1 MYQCAGVCRMNFSK
15 YTKRPEYTGKSQSCY
30 IMDSPVFDLFNFENY
45 TPEWGNVSD
54 QELVG
59 HVEQFE
65 EKEKENSRFA
75 ALNDSELQ
83 EIVADAE
90 IKGTK
95 TNTKWFVKTFEGK
108 YKNIAKHT
116 YFLKY
121 YNTFNCVHIQ
131 KLYSTFTLL
140 FLLFLFTDWCRNR
153 RVANRCYK
161 CQMPN

>member
-1 MYQCAGVCRMNFSK
+1 
-15 YTKRPEYTGKSQSCY
+15 
-30 IMDSPVFDLFNFENY
+30 MDSPVFDLNLFDFENY
-45 TPEWGNVSD
+45 IPEWGNISD

-59 HVEQFE
+59 HVERFEE
-65 EKEKENSRFA
+65 EKEHSRFA

-90 IKGTK
+90 AKGTK
-95 TNTKWFVKTFEGK
+95 RNTKWVVKTFEGK
-108 YKNIAKHT
+108 YKNTAKHT

-140 FLLFLFTDWCRNR
+140 FLLFLFTDWCHNR
-153 RVANRCYK
+153 RVATPLL
-161 CQMPN
+161 QMSKA

>member
-1 MYQCAGVCRMNFSK
+1 
-15 YTKRPEYTGKSQSCY
+15 
-30 IMDSPVFDLFNFENY
+30 MDSPVFDLNLFDFENY
-45 TPEWGNVSD
+45 IPEWGNVSD

-59 HVEQFE
+59 HVERFE
-65 EKEKENSRFA
+65 EKEKKNSRFA

-90 IKGTK
+90 AKGTK
-95 TNTKWFVKTFEGK
+95 RNTKWVVKTFEGK
-108 YKNIAKHT
+108 YKNTAKHT

-153 RVANRCYK
+153 RVATPLL
-161 CQMPN
+161 QMSNAEGCEYSRSSLLGFRNAIRGILQRTIDN